1 MFCRKFLALAPKI
14 GAFIGQK
21 LGPGPPKIPYSQVGW
36 APPSG
41 KLVYSHTRNLKN
53 AMVYGAQCS
62 STVLPRSRFF
72 YRLFFASGPQI
83 GHGAVPRSPETPG
96 YCRGQVWERKI
107 VKIFLAKQGD
117 LKFGQ
122 SLVLQIDQTGVFKI
136 WAESCA

>member
-1 MFCRKFLALAPKI
+1 
-14 GAFIGQK
+14 
-21 LGPGPPKIPYSQVGW
+21 
-36 APPSG
+36 
-41 KLVYSHTRNLKN
+41 
-53 AMVYGAQCS
+53 MVP
-62 STVLPRSRFF
+62 TVLSQFCPDPGFSIAFFSPLRPQNRSWSRPPIPRNSRA
-72 YRLFFASGPQI
+72 L
-83 GHGAVPRSPETPG
+83 PG